1 MKLFTGTTDF
11 LIREETALAIGKFDG
26 LHRGHEYL
34 LQEILQKKEEGLTTV
49 IFTFETPPQPQ
60 PGKVLSTNLEKSR
73 LFERAGIDVMI
84 LCPFTESLRTM
95 RPEAFIRMLKEQ
107 VNIHCVIAGTDCT
120 FGYRKEGNA
129 AVLRELGEKYDFETR
144 IVEKLRYEGRDISS
158 SFIRETISRGEMEKA
173 EHLLGFPYFVSGI
186 VRHGNQIGRRIGIPT
201 MNLLPEPEKLLPPNG
216 VYATNTVIQGQN
228 FAGVSNVGVKPT
240 VEGDGQISVETHL
253 FSFTGE
259 NYGEE
264 IRTEFL
270 TFLRPEKKFPGLD
283 ALQEA
288 MKSDIEEAKAY
299 ENSRRIRGSAEEIGR
314 IAG

>member
-1 MKLFTGTTDF
+1 MKIFQGTTDF

-34 LQEILQKKEEGLTTV
+34 LRELLQKKSEGLTTV
-49 IFTFETPPQPQ
+49 IFTFETPPQTEQ
-60 PGKVLSTNLEKSR
+60 RKLLSTNLEKSR
-73 LFERAGIDVMI
+73 LFEYAGIDVMI
-84 LCPFTESLRTM
+84 ICPFNESVRTM

-107 VNIHCVIAGTDCT
+107 ANIRCVIAGTDCS

-129 AVLRELGEKYDFETR
+129 AVLQELGKKYSFETR
-144 IVEKLRYEGRDISS
+144 IVEKLQYEGRDISS
-158 SFIRETISRGEMEKA
+158 TYIRETISRGEMEKA
-173 EHLLGFPYFVSGI
+173 EQLLGFPYFVSGK

-201 MNLLPEPEKLLPPNG
+201 MNLLPESEKLLPPNG
-216 VYATNTVIQGQN
+216 VYATNTVINGEDY
-228 FAGVSNVGVKPT
+228 AGVSNVGVKPT
-240 VEGDGQISVETHL
+240 VEGDGQVSVETHL

-270 TFLRPEKKFPGLD
+270 TFLRPEKKFPSLN

-288 MKSDIEEAKAY
+288 MQSDIKEAKAY
-299 ENSRRIRGSAEEIGR
+299 ENSRRIRGSV
-314 IAG
+314 